1 MTRPPTAPLTGSPP
15 ASARS
20 AAPLGARLFAPR
32 SVAVVGASERA
43 GSYGGEVLL
52 NLARIGYGGRVFAVN
67 PRRSAVHG
75 VAAVPSLDDL
85 PQVPDA
91 VVVAVPAA
99 DATDVVARAASLGCG
114 GAVVFAAGFAE
125 VRARGLQARL
135 VAAADGMPVCG
146 PNGNGIVSLP
156 DRVALWGDPIRH
168 VEPGPVALISQSG
181 NVAVNA
187 LASRRG
193 LRLHTV
199 ISCGNQAVV
208 DAADFLLAVA
218 QREGVRSVALYVEDD
233 GDGPR
238 WCTALEACA
247 RAGVRVAVL
256 KAGSSRAGRAAAEA
270 HTGAIAGD
278 QRVFRAVF
286 EECGAAWAEDPHDL
300 LEIAKALAMP
310 ARRPSAGAPPA
321 PQPGAANAPAAAASP
336 RGVAVM
342 TCSGGDSAVA
352 ADLAASLGVDLPAL
366 APDTITALERH
377 LPAAATA
384 GNPLDYTALLW
395 EDTAALT
402 ALIEALGADPAIGR
416 VLVLFDA
423 YDGHAPIVD
432 AVAQARAPT
441 LLASTIPEL
450 MPEDGVAGL
459 RSGLLAAR
467 ALTVTPDPERI
478 AQLERPV
485 DKGAPIPEHEA
496 KQLLRAAGVPVP
508 EGRIATDAED
518 AERLARELG
527 PVAMKATRLRHKAA
541 AGGVELNVRD
551 VREAFARGLTY
562 IERMTAPG
570 LELLVSVDRTG
581 FMPVLVVGLGGTH
594 TELLDRA
601 TIVPLPAPRE
611 RIEPRVAD
619 IAHTLQQLP
628 LALIE
633 LNPVIVTADGA
644 VAVDALADEE
654 AQP

>member
-1 MTRPPTAPLTGSPP
+1 MNLKGPGPFI
-15 ASARS
+15 
-20 AAPLGARLFAPR
+20 FAPR

-52 NLARIGYGGRVFAVN
+52 NLDRLGYGGRVFAVN
-67 PRRSAVHG
+67 PKRAAVHG

-85 PQVPDA
+85 PEVPDA
-91 VVVAVPAA
+91 VVIAVPAA
-99 DATDVVARAASLGCG
+99 DATDVVARAAALGCG

-125 VRARGLQARL
+125 ARGAELQARL
-135 VAAADGMPVCG
+135 VAAAGGMPVCG

-156 DRVALWGDPIRH
+156 DRVALWGDPIRRI
-168 VEPGPVALISQSG
+168 EAGPVALISQSG

-193 LRLHTV
+193 LGLHTV
-199 ISCGNQAVV
+199 VSCGNQAVV
-208 DAADFLLAVA
+208 DAADFLAAVA
-218 QREGVRSVALYVEDD
+218 QRDGVRSVALYLEDD

-238 WCTALEACA
+238 WCAALETCA

-256 KAGSSRAGRAAAEA
+256 KAGASRAGRAAAEA

-278 QRVFRAVF
+278 QRVFRALF
-286 EECGAAWAEDPHDL
+286 GECGAAWAEDPHDL

-310 ARRPSAGAPPA
+310 ARQR
-321 PQPGAANAPAAAASP
+321 PGAAPTGTSGAATSGAATRAG

-352 ADLAASLGVDLPAL
+352 ADLAATLGVDLPAL
-366 APDTITALERH
+366 APATIAALDEH
-377 LPAAATA
+377 LPGAATA

-402 ALIEALGADPAIGR
+402 ALIEALGRDPAIGR

-423 YDGHAPIVD
+423 YDGHAPILD
-432 AVAQARAPT
+432 AVAHAQAPT

-450 MPEDGVAGL
+450 MPEGGIAGL
-459 RSGLLAAR
+459 RSALLAAK
-467 ALTVTPDPERI
+467 ALTITPDADRI
-478 AQLERPV
+478 AQLQRPV
-485 DKGAPIPEHEA
+485 ALGAPVAEHAA
-496 KQLLRAAGVPVP
+496 KQLLREHGVPVP
-508 EGRIATDAED
+508 DGRLATDADD
-518 AERLARELG
+518 AEQLARELG
-527 PVAMKATRLRHKAA
+527 PVAMKATNLRHKAA

-551 VREAFARGLTY
+551 IRGAFARGLTY

-570 LELLVSVDRTG
+570 LELLVSVDRTA
-581 FMPVLVVGLGGTH
+581 FVPVLVVGLGGAH

-601 TIVPLPAPRE
+601 EIIPLPAPRE
-611 RIEPRVAD
+611 RIDPRVAD
-619 IAHTLQQLP
+619 IAATLQQLP

-633 LNPVIVTADGA
+633 LNPVIVNGDQA
-644 VAVDALADEE
+644 VAVDALANEE
-654 AQP
+654 AR